1 MADEVIS
8 DVADVVTDLEGDE
21 QTGANVEI
29 VADIFNQIDSLIV
42 DGELNVTTA
51 VSARSYSC

>member
-51 VSARSYSC
+51 VSAWSYSC

>member
-21 QTGANVEI
+21 QTPANVEI